1 MMGPNFRRLHMESD
15 ALLAVTPDQMA
26 QALLDRRILLK
37 EQLPTVIRTLE
48 AEEQNLSPKVA
59 RIVDNHKQANEVVA
73 KLKQERDHAQIE
85 ARNLIPKV
93 KQHRNVLVD
102 SGGMVNLDPDWKKE
116 KLFEELD
123 EIEEN
128 IQTSALDHKA
138 EKRMIERRKK
148 LIEQNEKWLKER
160 RDSNPEMAEYI
171 DSRREMSHQFMV
183 ANKAH
188 RTMMKAVEKAQPLH
202 DKKVAIQAEIR
213 EVRRQL
219 DRAKE
224 LLSQSDHAIEH
235 WQRRLKDGYRELGLG
250 FPDLLRDM
258 IQVQDGGDS
267 SFAKRQKKNKQN
279 SKKKNQDKNRN
290 ISESRGEEE

>member
-1 MMGPNFRRLHMESD
+1 MESD
-15 ALLAVTPDQMA
+15 ALLAVTPNQMA
-26 QALLDRRILLK
+26 QALLNRRILLK

-59 RIVDNHKQANEVVA
+59 RIVDNHKQANEIVA
-73 KLKQERDHAQIE
+73 KLKEVRDHAQIE

-116 KLFEELD
+116 KLLEELD

-138 EKRMIERRKK
+138 EKKMIERRKK

-160 RDSNPEMAEYI
+160 RDSNPDMAEYI

-188 RTMMKAVEKAQPLH
+188 RNMMKAVEKAQPLH
-202 DKKVAIQAEIR
+202 DKKVAMQAEIR

-235 WQRRLKDGYRELGLG
+235 WQRRLKDGYSELGVG

-258 IQVQDGGDS
+258 NQVQNGGAS
-267 SFAKRQKKNKQN
+267 SFARKHEKNKQHPSN
-279 SKKKNQDKNRN
+279 KKQDKRVKSSN
-290 ISESRGEEE
+290 SRGEEE

>member
-1 MMGPNFRRLHMESD
+1 
-15 ALLAVTPDQMA
+15 
-26 QALLDRRILLK
+26 
-37 EQLPTVIRTLE
+37 
-48 AEEQNLSPKVA
+48 
-59 RIVDNHKQANEVVA
+59 VA
-73 KLKQERDHAQIE
+73 KLKEVRDHAQIE

-116 KLFEELD
+116 KLLEELD

-138 EKRMIERRKK
+138 EKKMIERRKK

-160 RDSNPEMAEYI
+160 RDSNPDMAEYI

-188 RTMMKAVEKAQPLH
+188 RNMMKAVEKAQPLH
-202 DKKVAIQAEIR
+202 DKKVAMQAEIR

-235 WQRRLKDGYRELGLG
+235 WQRRLKDGYSELGIG

-258 IQVQDGGDS
+258 NQVQNGGAS
-267 SFAKRQKKNKQN
+267 SFAKNHE
-279 SKKKNQDKNRN
+279 KKKQPPSNKKQDKRVK
-290 ISESRGEEE
+290 SSDSRGEEE